1 MGIFGRKK
9 EEKKKFDYSD
19 ETKEVFAERDAF
31 YSEMRQKMGGN
42 ASNPELADQ
51 PKTEETKSQIDNL
64 DEILSVQQLDGVYI
78 GPADFSLAYGLK
90 PKFDVIENPVYNNIH
105 EIVRRTK

>member
-51 PKTEETKSQIDNL
+51 PKTEETKPQTDNL
-64 DEILSVQQLDGVYI
+64 DDKSANILRIYNKHREQNLHKMKKI
-78 GPADFSLAYGLK
+78 
-90 PKFDVIENPVYNNIH
+90 PVF
-105 EIVRRTK
+105 KKDA